1 MGPLWPRGSQSL
13 GRSEGRRRRV
23 HTRFFRATVRCC
35 QAGRVHRCLSRQP
48 PEPTGSSNRSCSQVQ
63 ARGVTGPD
71 PTAPHARLGIS
82 NFYIL
87 SGGGMR
93 WEMGTH
99 PGHAVLLK
107 GERWPRTGR
116 GTLAPCLPA
125 RLLLKRTD
133 KVGSCG
139 ERQRHLPNLNC
150 FADLLQ
156 LLGEA
161 TLELERELD
170 PGDRTQH
177 EFWLLTQR
185 CVSLG

>member
-1 MGPLWPRGSQSL
+1 MAEQTTSGAHRKQQSL
-13 GRSEGRRRRV
+13 
-23 HTRFFRATVRCC
+23 
-35 QAGRVHRCLSRQP
+35 LLP
-48 PEPTGSSNRSCSQVQ
+48 VQ

-125 RLLLKRTD
+125 RLLLK
-133 KVGSCG
+133 
-139 ERQRHLPNLNC
+139 
-150 FADLLQ
+150 
-156 LLGEA
+156 
-161 TLELERELD
+161 
-170 PGDRTQH
+170 
-177 EFWLLTQR
+177 
-185 CVSLG
+185 

>member
-1 MGPLWPRGSQSL
+1 MLPGRQGAPMAEQTTSGAHRKQQSL
-13 GRSEGRRRRV
+13 
-23 HTRFFRATVRCC
+23 
-35 QAGRVHRCLSRQP
+35 LLP
-48 PEPTGSSNRSCSQVQ
+48 VQ

-139 ERQRHLPNLNC
+139 ERQRNLPNPKC
-150 FADLLQ
+150 FANLLQ

-177 EFWLLTQR
+177 EFWLRTQR